1 MNRDEFRKLIF
12 PLTEFEKAK
21 RQRKE
26 ENLPSETDSVRAL
39 WNRDENGYLIL
50 TNSGMNEYSKNS
62 KDYIHAPIYNRSL
75 NSHFR
80 LIVHHRFNQREFH
93 STEFISVNFVYR
105 GSLTVTFP
113 SQKDSLVLEEGS
125 LILMNSGIVHRLQI
139 SDINDII
146 LGFQIEK
153 DFLREELL
161 SGLPDYS
168 MIVNFLI
175 KSMTGR
181 STSFCYL
188 VSDFNDDDRIK
199 NVVEDLFCEYL
210 DPNSL
215 SAAAVS
221 ALLKLFFIKLAA
233 NETESLSLNRKDL
246 IFRIISYIES
256 NPRNISLKS
265 LASEF
270 NHSGKYLSRYI
281 KDQTGQTFSELCLN
295 ARMERARFYLT
306 ESDLSIDD
314 IARQCGYTNLSFF
327 YRKFRER
334 YGVLPR
340 AMRLQSHC

>member
-1 MNRDEFRKLIF
+1 MNRSDFRKLIF

-21 RQRKE
+21 RLRKD
-26 ENLPSETDSVRAL
+26 ENLPAENDSVRSL
-39 WNRDENGYLIL
+39 WHRDKDGYLIL
-50 TNSGMNEYSKNS
+50 TNAGMNEYSKNS
-62 KDYIHAPIYNRSL
+62 KDNVHAPIFNRSL

-105 GSLTVTFP
+105 GRLTVTFP
-113 SQKDSLVLEEGS
+113 SQKDSLVMEEGS

-139 SDINDII
+139 SDNNDII

-161 SGLPDYS
+161 NGLPFSS

-175 KSMTGR
+175 MTMTER
-181 STSFCYL
+181 NSSFRYL
-188 VSDFNDDDRIK
+188 VSEFKDDERIK

-210 DPNSL
+210 DPSPL
-215 SAAAVS
+215 SAVAVS
-221 ALLKLFFIKLAA
+221 SLLKLFFIKLVN
-233 NETESLSLNRKDL
+233 NEPEGLSLNRNDL
-246 IFRIISYIES
+246 IFRIISFIES
-256 NPRNISLKS
+256 NPEEISLKA

-270 NHSGKYLSRYI
+270 NYSCKYLSRYI
-281 KDQTGQTFSELCLN
+281 KDQTGQTFSELWLN
-295 ARMERARFYLT
+295 TRMEKARFYLA
-306 ESDLSIDD
+306 ESNLSVED

-340 AMRLQSHC
+340 AMRIKSQS